1 MVGGGEEIKNTCTK
15 KGGEGIGGRGRP
27 GGEAC
32 PLATFS
38 FFLFF
43 FKRRLSSFC
52 FMTSKSPPQ
61 SCPSH
66 LTSAA
71 ELIKHQKAGPI
82 SFA

>member
-1 MVGGGEEIKNTCTK
+1 MAGGGEEIKNTCTK

-27 GGEAC
+27 GGS
-32 PLATFS
+32 LSFGYI
-38 FFLFF
+38 FFLSFF
-43 FKRRLSSFC
+43 FKSRLSSFC

-61 SCPSH
+61 SRPSH